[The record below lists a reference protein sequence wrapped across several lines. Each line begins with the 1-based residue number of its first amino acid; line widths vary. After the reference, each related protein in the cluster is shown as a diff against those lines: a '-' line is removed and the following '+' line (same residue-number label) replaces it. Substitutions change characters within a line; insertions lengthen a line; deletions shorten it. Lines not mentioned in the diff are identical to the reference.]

1 MSQPRRIAL
10 SLIPI
15 AALAAASLTVLAPAT
30 PAQASQ
36 CSGSSIALDII
47 NAGRT
52 TFWTH
57 HESGVADTATANY
70 DINQA
75 ASGLAARRSSYG
87 TAPGGS
93 VCLNAAMLTGLY
105 NMTAAYRLSISEIA
119 GGSHTANSR
128 HYAGT
133 AFDVATI
140 GGLTADASN
149 PQTRALMA
157 SCRRTGAVE
166 VLGPGD
172 AGHDTHVHCA
182 W

>member
-1 MSQPRRIAL
+1 MPRYTLLAL
-10 SLIPI
+10 PLT
-15 AALAAASLTVLAPAT
+15 ALAASLTVLAPAQ
-30 PAQASQ
+30 PAAAGQ
-36 CSGSSIALDII
+36 CDGSATALKII

-52 TFWTH
+52 TFRTT
-57 HESGVADTATANY
+57 HESGVVDEATANK

-93 VCLNAAMLTGLY
+93 VCLNTAMLTGLY

-119 GGSHTANSR
+119 GGSHTAGSR
-128 HYAGT
+128 HYAGK

-140 GGLTADASN
+140 GGRIADASN
-149 PQTRALMA
+149 PQFRDLMA
-157 SCRRTGAVE
+157 SCRKAGAVE